1 MSSPLKSE
9 TARINGAR
17 SQGPVTLEGKAASS
31 QNSLRHGLT
40 SKQVVLPGEDADEF
54 ARHRASYLQI
64 YRPRGE
70 AETHLVETIA
80 AAAWRLN
87 RIMRIETAM
96 LSDENADPFKT
107 LGLIV
112 RYENQLNRTQD
123 LAIKRLEALQH
134 NRPARR
140 NEPNESPNQPKVTP
154 DLSELDLTGAIRE
167 ALTIPAPR
175 QAPLNPS
182 AKASGGAA

>member
-9 TARINGAR
+9 TARINGAH
-17 SQGPVTLEGKAASS
+17 SQGPVTPEGKSASS

-40 SKQVVLPGEDADEF
+40 SKQVVLPGEDPDEF
-54 ARHRASYLQI
+54 ARHRASYVQI
-64 YRPRGE
+64 YRPQRE

-87 RIMRIETAM
+87 RIMRIETVM

-140 NEPNESPNQPKVTP
+140 NEPNESPNASKQTP
-154 DLSELDLTGAIRE
+154 DLSELDLTDAIRE
-167 ALTIPAPR
+167 ALTIPAPP
-175 QAPLNPS
+175 QMPPAATP
-182 AKASGGAA
+182 KASGGAA